1 MKPARFDYVRP
12 GTMDEAL
19 RLLAEHGDDAKLI
32 AGGQSLVPMMNLRLA
47 RPALLIDING
57 LKSLDYHHRDGDTL
71 CIGALVRHATLSASA
86 LVRSLCPLVSEA
98 YRHVGHGTIRNRG
111 TLCGNLCHADPT
123 SEMPAVMLVLGATL
137 VLRSAKGERRVAA
150 GDFFLGLFATAV
162 SPDEMLVEVRIPV
175 SAASCGHG
183 FEEVSAR
190 KGDYAITLVAS
201 TLDVRGGRI
210 HAAALAYAGV
220 SDRALRLAAIEK
232 RLVGQVPSQALFDE
246 AAAAAADA
254 IDVNEDQHAD
264 RAYRRDLIRT
274 LTPRALAQAAARVAA

>member
-1 MKPARFDYVRP
+1 MKPAPFEYVRP
-12 GTMDEAL
+12 HTLDEAL
-19 RLLAEHGDDAKLI
+19 RLLAEHGDAAKLI
-32 AGGQSLVPMMNLRLA
+32 AGGQSLVPMMNFRMA

-57 LKSLDYHHRDGDTL
+57 LTSLDYHHRDGDTL
-71 CIGALVRHATLSASA
+71 AIGALARHATLSASA

-98 YRHVGHGTIRNRG
+98 YLHVAHGTVRNRG
-111 TLCGNLCHADPT
+111 TLCGNLCHADPA

-137 VLRSAKGERRVAA
+137 VLRSAKGERRVSAA
-150 GDFFLGLFATAV
+150 EFFQGIYATAV
-162 SPDEMLVEVRIPV
+162 TASEMLVEVRIPV
-175 SAASCGHG
+175 SDARCGHA

-190 KGDYAITLVAS
+190 KGDYAMALVAS

-220 SDRALRLAAIEK
+220 SDRALRIASLEA

-246 AAAAAADA
+246 VAAAAADS
-254 IDVNEDQHAD
+254 IDVSEDQHAD

-274 LTPRALAQAAARVAA
+274 LTPRALAQAAARAAA